1 MWKLEGNHLTSWVM
15 IRLAVADDCSIWSL
29 AVPTHILGSVGL
41 EFWNGASGS
50 MYRWEDPESTMRVCD
65 LGREVGVVVVGVVIL
80 LSIVA

>member
-1 MWKLEGNHLTSWVM
+1 MTSWVM
-15 IRLAVADDCSIWSL
+15 GRLVLAGYCSIWSL

-41 EFWNGASGS
+41 DFWNGDSVS
-50 MYRWEDPESTMRVCD
+50 MYRWEAPESTMRVCD

>member
-1 MWKLEGNHLTSWVM
+1 MTSWVM

-41 EFWNGASGS
+41 EFWNGASVS
-50 MYRWEDPESTMRVCD
+50 MYKWEAPESTMRVCD